1 MQTRTVSLFVIVL
14 VGLGTVMAQELTP
27 IEKLGKALFF
37 DKNLSLHKNQSCASC
52 HAPEVGWTGPDEAI
66 NKGGGVY
73 EASVIDKYGNRKPP
87 SSAYATPAMKF
98 KMITKGE
105 FIGGNFWDGRATG
118 EVLGSPAADQAQGPF
133 LNPLEQAIPNAKI
146 LVEKVAASNYA
157 DLFKQIYGANAFAV
171 VETAYGN
178 IGRAIAAYEASAE
191 VNQFS
196 SKFDAYLAGK
206 AKLSAQE
213 QNGLVL
219 FEGKAKCA
227 NCHTSKPGPKGQ
239 PPLFTDFTYDN
250 LGFPRNPDNP
260 FYYERDVNP
269 LGAAWIDGGLGGYL
283 AETTHYQSYAKE
295 NLGKH
300 KVPTLRNV
308 DKRPRPD
315 FVKAFG
321 HNGYFKSLKAVVH
334 FYNTRDKL
342 PVCVNDLT
350 KAGIDCWPPAEVG
363 QNINDE
369 ELGNLDLTDQEED
382 DIVVFLQTL
391 SDGYMTLKK

>member
-227 NCHTSKPGPKGQ
+227 NCHTSKPGPKGA
-239 PPLFTDFTYDN
+239 TTS
-250 LGFPRNPDNP
+250 
-260 FYYERDVNP
+260 FY
-269 LGAAWIDGGLGGYL
+269 
-283 AETTHYQSYAKE
+283 
-295 NLGKH
+295 
-300 KVPTLRNV
+300 
-308 DKRPRPD
+308 
-315 FVKAFG
+315 
-321 HNGYFKSLKAVVH
+321 
-334 FYNTRDKL
+334 
-342 PVCVNDLT
+342 
-350 KAGIDCWPPAEVG
+350 
-363 QNINDE
+363 
-369 ELGNLDLTDQEED
+369 
-382 DIVVFLQTL
+382 
-391 SDGYMTLKK
+391 